1 MFIHHAHRLA
11 ALLVLATLT
20 SYGCENDN
28 GPDSERPGS
37 IRPSPISFNGLGQP
51 AINNTDF
58 FSRGVT
64 LQPAV
69 VIPQLVPEAACP
81 VRPPFLAPFRLKVTN
96 EDQEDVFLSKVQM
109 NFVGRTGRFGET
121 LTLSGSQLVDR
132 FGSIHIPRFGSR
144 LFPLTLP
151 FGCTGDRVGTLSV
164 GVFTADSRGR
174 MRQESLTVE
183 VR

>member
-11 ALLVLATLT
+11 ALFVLATLT

-28 GPDSERPGS
+28 GSNGDRPGS
-37 IRPSPISFNGLGQP
+37 IRPSPISFNGVGQP
-51 AINNTDF
+51 TINNTDF

-69 VIPQLVPEAACP
+69 VVPVLASGSSCP
-81 VRPPFLAPFRLKVTN
+81 ERPPFLAPFRLKLTN
-96 EDQEDVFLSKVQM
+96 EDQEDVSLHEVQIS
-109 NFVGRTGRFGET
+109 FVGRRGVFGET
-121 LTLSGSQLVDR
+121 LTLSRSQLLER
-132 FGSIHIPRFGSR
+132 FGSLHIPRFGSR

-151 FGCTGDRVGTLSV
+151 FGCTGDRAGTLSV
-164 GVFTADSRGR
+164 GVFTGDSHGR
-174 MRQESLTVE
+174 RRRESLTVE